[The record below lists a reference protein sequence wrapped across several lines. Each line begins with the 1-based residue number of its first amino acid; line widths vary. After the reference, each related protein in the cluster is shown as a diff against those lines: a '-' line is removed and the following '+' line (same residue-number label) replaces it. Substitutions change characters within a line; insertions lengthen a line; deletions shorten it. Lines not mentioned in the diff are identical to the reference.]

1 MADPIRGYSSSL
13 HYYQD
18 LFATSNPTYQSLT
31 LDHIPRVI
39 TKEMEKML
47 KGEFL
52 EHEVTTALKQMAL
65 LKAPSPDGMPPQ
77 FYQHFC
83 QMVDHHVIKSI
94 LFWLNSSTLPYP
106 VNHTFV
112 ALIPKI
118 KNLEHVTEY
127 CPFSFCNV
135 LYKIFSKVPA
145 NRLKKVLPKIIIEHQ
160 STFAKD
166 FLISDNI
173 LIVFETLYCLKN
185 YDSSVYGFMA
195 LKLNMSKVYD
205 RVEW

>member
-1 MADPIRGYSSSL
+1 
-13 HYYQD
+13 
-18 LFATSNPTYQSLT
+18 
-31 LDHIPRVI
+31 
-39 TKEMEKML
+39 MEQML

-52 EHEVTTALKQMAL
+52 EHEVTIALKQMAP
-65 LKAPSPDGMPPQ
+65 LKAPSPDEMPPQ
-77 FYQHFC
+77 FYQYFC
-83 QMVDHHVIKSI
+83 QMMDHHVIKSI
-94 LFWLNSSTLPYP
+94 LFWLNSSTLPYL

-118 KNLEHVTEY
+118 KNPEHVTEY
-127 CPFSFCNV
+127 RPFSLCNV

-145 NRLKKVLPKIIIEHQ
+145 NKLKKVLPKIIIEHQ
-160 STFAKD
+160 FAFAKD
-166 FLISDNI
+166 CLISDNI